1 MLKSWT
7 LETDFSWNSKPASA
21 SVLFFFFPLKLHSH
35 ICENRS
41 RSAEHLPSPSPVF
54 YFLQHPQKKLGGKK
68 PSGSVAA
75 SSVNVFVSNFWPTWC
90 NSSRAS
96 VHKMLIRGWSE
107 TPSWTRT
114 ASDPLH
120 VCKQG
125 GKWLWLYVNSSLW
138 QKNEIEL
145 DGSSSVNSSFVSEIY
160 NSGLYG
166 LN

>member
-1 MLKSWT
+1 MGRFAFHILTVSFHPRPNAECKSSCLSPADVEKLNLGDRFQLKLKACFCISS
-7 LETDFSWNSKPASA
+7 L
-21 SVLFFFFPLKLHSH
+21 LFFFLKLHSN

-125 GKWLWLYVNSSLW
+125 GNGFDYT
-138 QKNEIEL
+138 
-145 DGSSSVNSSFVSEIY
+145 
-160 NSGLYG
+160 
-166 LN
+166 